1 MVVNCKKNGSIFC
14 PQNLRMSQ
22 KCSTFARKMRII
34 DNIPSPDKELS
45 KTIIKNMIMKKI
57 FVLFVAALVGAAGV
71 WAYSGEGTEGS
82 PYLISTSD
90 DWAAFAALIESGDS
104 FEGKYFK
111 LADDVSITSMWGTS
125 DTHFKGIFDGD
136 GHTITFER
144 GDKMETYLA
153 PFRYIGGATIQ
164 NVKTGGSITT
174 SRQFTSG
181 LVAYADGDNTITNC
195 RASISINSG
204 CPDDGTHG
212 GMVANIQGGTTT
224 ITGCIYGGNMQGAL
238 TTNSGGLVGWTEG
251 NNGAQVSLIDCI
263 FAPASLSF
271 KDSGSKTLARSRNTS
286 DVTITNCFYT
296 QKLGDEQGTKLYS
309 IKGDVGIGVEN
320 TDAVTKEYAAAG
332 VAFCSTT
339 LQFNGKIY
347 ANAGT
352 NVMIRLSGNTAYSA
366 SSGELSNNGDGTYT
380 LIMPNENVIISG
392 TGIPTSIEDVQS
404 DDVPSIKFI
413 KNGVLF
419 IERDG
424 KTYNAQGV
432 EIR

>member
-1 MVVNCKKNGSIFC
+1 
-14 PQNLRMSQ
+14 
-22 KCSTFARKMRII
+22 
-34 DNIPSPDKELS
+34 
-45 KTIIKNMIMKKI
+45 MIVKKI
-57 FVLFVAALVGAAGV
+57 FVLFVAALVGVAGV

-125 DTHFKGIFDGD
+125 GTHFKGIFDGD

-144 GDKMETYLA
+144 GDQMETYLA

-181 LVAYADGDNTITNC
+181 LVAYADGNNTITNC

-212 GMVANIQGGTTT
+212 GLVANIQGGTTT

-309 IKGDVGIGVEN
+309 IKGDQGIGVEN
-320 TDAVTKEYAAAG
+320 TDAVTREYAAAG

-347 ANAGT
+347 ASEGT
-352 NVMIRLSGNTAYSA
+352 NVIIRLSGNTAYSA
-366 SSGELSNNGDGTYT
+366 SSGTLSNNGDGTYT
-380 LIMPNENVIISG
+380 LNMPGENVIISG
-392 TGIPTSIEDVQS
+392 TGTPTSIEDVQS

-413 KNGVLF
+413 KNGQLF

-424 KTYNAQGV
+424 KTYTITGSV
-432 EIR
+432 IKE

>member
-1 MVVNCKKNGSIFC
+1 
-14 PQNLRMSQ
+14 
-22 KCSTFARKMRII
+22 
-34 DNIPSPDKELS
+34 
-45 KTIIKNMIMKKI
+45 MKKI
-57 FVLFVAALVGAAGV
+57 FTLICAALVGVAGV
-71 WAYSGEGTEGS
+71 WAYSGEGTEGN
-82 PYLISTSD
+82 PYLIGTSN
-90 DWAAFAALIESGDS
+90 DWAAFAALIESGNS

-111 LADDVSITSMWGTS
+111 LADDVSITSMWGTIS
-125 DTHFKGIFDGD
+125 THFKGIFDGD

-144 GDKMETYLA
+144 DDEMETYLA

-164 NVKTGGSITT
+164 NVKTGGSINT

-181 LVAYADGDNTITNC
+181 LVAYAGGDNTITNC

-212 GMVANIQGGTTT
+212 GLVANIQGGTTT

-309 IKGDVGIGVEN
+309 IKGDQGIGVEN

-347 ANAGT
+347 ASAGIDVT
-352 NVMIRLSGNTAYSA
+352 IRLSGNTAYSA
-366 SSGELSNNGDGTYT
+366 SSGTLSDNGDGTYT
-380 LIMPNENVIISG
+380 LNMPGENVIISG
-392 TGIPTSIEDVQS
+392 TGTPTSIEDIVNRQS
-404 DDVPSIKFI
+404 SNRKFI
-413 KNGVLF
+413 KDGVLF
-419 IERDG
+419 IEHNG
-424 KTYNAQGV
+424 KIYTTTGQK
-432 EIR
+432 IK